1 MEAINYE
8 KQLKRWTKAKK
19 LALINNDIDL
29 LHDLAKCRNDKSH
42 LNYNGSG

>member
-29 LHDLAKCRNDKSH
+29 LHDLAKCRNDKSQ